1 MSIIEIIMEQHRE
14 FRSLMDQVRDSAA
27 DDLEE
32 RKRLFHLTRSRL
44 NSHGRAEE
52 RVLFPRMERD
62 ARTRPAALEAWEWHT
77 ASSNL
82 MKGIEHLSPA
92 DELWMPKWL
101 VIRGVILTHLDA
113 EEARALAPLR
123 EVFEQDE
130 LERMGRD
137 FLAAEEW
144 IRAGKKEDWAPDP

>member
-1 MSIIEIIMEQHRE
+1 MNIVEIIMEQHRE
-14 FRSLMDQVRDSAA
+14 FRILMDQVRDSAA
-27 DDLEE
+27 LDLEE
-32 RKRLFHLTRSRL
+32 RKMLFHLTRSKL

-52 RVLFPRMERD
+52 RVLFPTMEQD
-62 ARTRPAALEAWEWHT
+62 ARTRPAALEAWEWHA
-77 ASSNL
+77 ASNQL
-82 MKGIEHLSPA
+82 MRSLTHLSLA

-130 LERMGRD
+130 LEQMGRD
-137 FLAAEEW
+137 FLAADEAA
-144 IRAGKKEDWAPDP
+144 RAEKKEDWAPNL